1 MYICIMTKLDKAT
14 ELHGTINGLVEALRI
29 VQQQMAQPE
38 DKMTSAV
45 IFAKLK
51 DLKNDYEKKYEE
63 VVNGK

>member
-1 MYICIMTKLDKAT
+1 MIKADKAN
-14 ELHGTINGLVEALRI
+14 ELHGTINGLVEAMKI
-29 VQQQMAQPE
+29 VQEQMSHPC

-63 VVNGK
+63 VINER

>member
-1 MYICIMTKLDKAT
+1 MYICTMKIDKAY
-14 ELHGTINGLVEALRI
+14 ELHGTINGLVEAMKI
-29 VQQQMAQPE
+29 VQQQMSNPC

-63 VVNGK
+63 VINER